1 MLRAGP
7 PGYPLSARAALD
19 RIATAGSRSYFPSA
33 HRARQ
38 PCRLITVGVFTS
50 YLTLALTHWQISA
63 PRQHDTAVRDAI
75 QRLVL
80 ANGRYHRG

>member
-1 MLRAGP
+1 VPAVTITSRFRATS
-7 PGYPLSARAALD
+7 SA
-19 RIATAGSRSYFPSA
+19 ISAGSRSYFPSA